1 MKILNWV
8 RNRKTNTY
16 NAVLQSC
23 LTKEEAD
30 KLIKLDSNKLM
41 QIDTKERIIIFSKYL
56 SKGKAEWVN
65 TLFEKDYLLKIQK
78 EGMLSWAKKADIKK
92 EKHREDIIRRISKLE
107 KALSPK
113 EMDSFISELT
123 DISLGLRVTLEEE
136 NNIVDLSNKA
146 REAKNKM
153 DNGGS
158 KEDYE
163 RAYNAFQDYVNK
175 LKNEAK
181 A

>member
-1 MKILNWV
+1 MKNLNWILNCK
-8 RNRKTNTY
+8 NNTY
-16 NAVLQSC
+16 NVILQSC

-30 KLIKLDSNKLM
+30 KLIKLDINKLIN
-41 QIDTKERIIIFSKYL
+41 IDTKERLIIFSNVI
-56 SKGKAEWVN
+56 GKEKAQWVN
-65 TLFEKDYLLKIQK
+65 ARFEKDIVLKNQK
-78 EGMLSWAKKADIKK
+78 EGMLNWAKKADMK
-92 EKHREDIIRRISKLE
+92 EKYREEIIRKISKLE

-113 EMDSFISELT
+113 ECEDFIEKLST
-123 DISLGLRVTLEEE
+123 ISLGLSVTEEE
-136 NNIVDLSNKA
+136 AQNIVNLSNKA
-146 REAKNKM
+146 REAKIKM

-158 KEDYE
+158 KIDYE